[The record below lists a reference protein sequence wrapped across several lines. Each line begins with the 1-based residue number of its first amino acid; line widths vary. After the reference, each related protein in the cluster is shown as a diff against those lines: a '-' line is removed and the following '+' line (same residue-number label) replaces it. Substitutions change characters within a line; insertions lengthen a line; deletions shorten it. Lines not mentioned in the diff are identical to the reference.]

1 MIKID
6 PTEKKIVIAT
16 ILLMGVFVFSIL
28 YAKEKYQANVPEC
41 VPYNAAY
48 LKPKVESLNP
58 HLYRVFAV
66 ASMWQFE
73 PSDIKIPAGSEVDIY
88 LSSKDVV
95 HGFNIASKNVNMM
108 AVYGS
113 INKTTVRFD
122 KPGEYF
128 ITCHEYCGV
137 GHQFM
142 QGKITVTQNSLTK
155 TK

>member
-1 MIKID
+1 MNRID
-6 PTEKKIVIAT
+6 PTEKKVVIT
-16 ILLMGVFVFSIL
+16 TMLLMAVFVFSIL
-28 YAKEKYQANVPEC
+28 YAKDKYRSDVPEC

-48 LKPKVESLNP
+48 LVPKVDTLNN
-58 HLYRVFAV
+58 HTFRIFAV
-66 ASMWQFE
+66 ASMWQFQ
-73 PSDIKIPAGSEVDIY
+73 PADIKIPAGGEVDIY

-113 INKTTVRFD
+113 INKTTVKFD
-122 KPGEYF
+122 KPGVYD

-142 QGKITVTQNSLTK
+142 QGKITVTSNQLTK
-155 TK
+155 AK